1 MNKKVI
7 WISGIALLGVLYFSF
22 AMKESSISVQ
32 TVKVS
37 KSNIANYIPEDAKTI
52 LEKEHI
58 IYTTIDGIILPN
70 EFKEGDFI
78 QQGQIIAKFDN
89 YNRNEKLSSFK
100 SKLLELNEM
109 IEGVKVVRTKQ
120 EEIETSKLRV
130 KQSKTNLE
138 EISKQKKL
146 LELNFNQSKNDY
158 IRTKKLLEQQAI
170 NKSDF
175 EKVETNYNSSKINLQ
190 NIKNQEILALDNLKI
205 SELSLNKIIK
215 SVNDNDY
222 QRRVY
227 LEQINQLK
235 NEINILDKELSKTS
249 IKSEFSGPVLEIY
262 LKDKTAL
269 PSGSKILKI
278 GDLNSI
284 AIESDILSEEVPQI
298 KVGMTVEIS
307 GKALDNKKIFG
318 KVSRI
323 YPIGFTKIS
332 ALGVEQQR
340 VKIISYFDN
349 KKINLRPETSLDIK
363 IITQEHKNVLTI
375 PERSMF
381 KEKDK
386 WFVFIVNNENKLEL
400 KEIKVGLKNEDNA
413 EVLSGVSEN
422 QTIVL
427 EPDNTLKEG
436 QKVKI

>member
-22 AMKESSISVQ
+22 AMKDSSISVQ